1 MKKSTIIKRLHR
13 CEADLQWVSS
23 QTAELF
29 DTLLTIAQ
37 MLNNQ
42 LEQTPQ
48 FHHQPDNTPG
58 PFCPTPSGIPPCAT
72 QPSSDKK
79 EISLYIQR
87 GRFLLN
93 TLFPRSQANPRQKTN
108 ALRLAERMR
117 PLFPAMAEGL
127 KGKNT
132 DKHVPGT
139 PLSPLMNPKERKDG
153 RNHPD
158 QNKEVCPPGT
168 SDKI

>member
-1 MKKSTIIKRLHR
+1 MKKSTIIKHLHR
-13 CEADLQWVSS
+13 CEADLRWLSS

-42 LEQTPQ
+42 LEQAPQ
-48 FHHQPDNTPG
+48 FHHQPDNTPD
-58 PFCPTPSGIPPCAT
+58 PSCSTTSEIPPYAT
-72 QPSSDKK
+72 LRSSDKK
-79 EISLYIQR
+79 EISLYIQK

-108 ALRLAERMR
+108 ALRLAERML
-117 PLFPAMAEGL
+117 PLFPAMAEDL

-132 DKHVPGT
+132 DKHVPGKRQSLPT
-139 PLSPLMNPKERKDG
+139 NPKERKDG

-158 QNKEVCPPGT
+158 QNR
-168 SDKI
+168 